1 MPNRTIYVSQN
12 GNSGT
17 LKLRDSEGHN
27 PGNDDLTT
35 DVGSGDTVTWVLDPN
50 ASGVNAIYSIE
61 SITYSPPQ
69 DGPPPKYQGSTP
81 VLYQMINGV
90 KEVNG
95 NASKDDNGVMTG
107 YVDSGIAANTIENYQ
122 IGYKK
127 VAGGSTLYD
136 DPRLK
141 MT

>member
-1 MPNRTIYVSQN
+1 MPTIYVSQN

-35 DVGSGDTVTWVLDPN
+35 DVASGDTVTWVVDPN
-50 ASGVNAIYSIE
+50 ASGPNAIYSIE
-61 SITYSPPQ
+61 SITYSPPE

-81 VLYQMINGV
+81 VLYQTINGEKV
-90 KEVNG
+90 VNG
-95 NASKDDNGVMTG
+95 NAAKVNGVMTG
-107 YVDSGIAANTIENYQ
+107 YVDGGIAADTIENYQ

-127 VAGGSTLYD
+127 VQNGDTLYD

-141 MT
+141 MTN

>member
-1 MPNRTIYVSQN
+1 MANRTIYVSKN
-12 GNSGT
+12 GSSGT

-35 DVGSGDTVTWVLDPN
+35 DVASGDTVTWELDPL
-50 ASGVNAIYSIE
+50 ASGPNSIYSIE

-81 VLYQMINGV
+81 VLYQMIDGAKV
-90 KEVNG
+90 VNG
-95 NASKDDNGVMTG
+95 NASEVNGVMTG

-122 IGYKK
+122 IGYKN
-127 VAGGSTLYD
+127 AADGPTQYD

>member
-1 MPNRTIYVSQN
+1 MPTIYVSQN

-35 DVGSGDTVTWVLDPN
+35 DVASGDTVTWVVDPD
-50 ASGVNAIYSIE
+50 ASGPNAIYSIE
-61 SITYSPPQ
+61 SITYSPPE
-69 DGPPPKYQGSTP
+69 DGPPPKYQRSTP
-81 VLYQMINGV
+81 VLYQTINGE
-90 KEVNG
+90 KQVNG
-95 NASKDDNGVMTG
+95 NAAKVNGVMTG
-107 YVDSGIAANTIENYQ
+107 YVDSGISADTIENYQ

-127 VAGGSTLYD
+127 VQNGDTLYD

-141 MT
+141 MTN